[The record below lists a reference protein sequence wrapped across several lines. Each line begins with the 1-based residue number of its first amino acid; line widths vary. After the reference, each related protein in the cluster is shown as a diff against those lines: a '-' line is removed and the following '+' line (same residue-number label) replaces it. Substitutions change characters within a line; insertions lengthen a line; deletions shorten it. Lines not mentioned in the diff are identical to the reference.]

1 MKTIQWFP
9 GHMAKAMRMMEE
21 SLSLVDAVAIVL
33 DARAPAATFN
43 RRLRDLAGN
52 KPLLYILNKSDL
64 ADGGAEAIRSAIMS
78 SGGKAVCVS
87 ATTGGSSRALVTAMQ
102 SLVAEKAARE
112 AEKGNRRAM
121 RFLVAGV
128 PNTGKSTVIN
138 LLSGTKR
145 AVTGDKAGVTRGK
158 QWVHCGAFD
167 LMDTPGTMPPSF
179 DDQRLARRLAFIGSV
194 NDDTLEKDEIAL
206 ELLGELGE
214 KYPELLRERYG
225 LTQFDDKVAML
236 EGVCRRRGMIVR
248 GGEADYD
255 RGALAL
261 IDDFRK
267 GRLGRVCLD
276 TVADAKEA
284 GLA

>member
-1 MKTIQWFP
+1 
-9 GHMAKAMRMMEE
+9 MAKAMRMMEE

-78 SGGKAVCVS
+78 SSGKAVCVS

-167 LMDTPGTMPPSF
+167 LLDTPGTMPPSF

-194 NDDTLEKDEIAL
+194 NDDILEKDEIAL